1 VVANDAVD
9 EQEQH
14 ESVEDGTD
22 IGADASPVRF
32 LPEAPASA
40 NVMFFTKKGYRVQF
54 TLRGWDEDEVMQRMA
69 RLIHQAEDWGW
80 RPNINY

>member
-1 VVANDAVD
+1 VG
-9 EQEQH
+9 EPEQH
-14 ESVEDGTD
+14 DSIEDATG
-22 IGADASPVRF
+22 IGEDASPTRL